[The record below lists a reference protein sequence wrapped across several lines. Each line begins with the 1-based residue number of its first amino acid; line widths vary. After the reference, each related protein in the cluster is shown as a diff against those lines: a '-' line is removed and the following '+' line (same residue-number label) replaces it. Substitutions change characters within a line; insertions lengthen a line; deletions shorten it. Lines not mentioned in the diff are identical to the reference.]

1 MTSVSSPTRWWQV
14 VWPRPLTEDL
24 AVRVVK
30 GWASDQRSPLVV
42 LEARGHAG
50 RLTYLLGSPATDA
63 AVVVEALQGLCPD
76 VVLIPLREHRP
87 VVTTAGRVKL
97 STRHRAVATA
107 DLPGQTRGVMA
118 ALARARADE
127 PLALQ
132 VILGPRRIP
141 LAVPTQSPSSVVAPW
156 YQVAWHGNGQ
166 TIDSEKRTALRTKVS
181 EAGFACTIR
190 LGVTAPTPRRRELL
204 LLGLMAALRACEA
217 PGVQLRLR
225 REAANRLTAATPPWR
240 WPLRLGVHE
249 VLALSGWPISTP
261 GKDEDLPGLPPSHPV
276 ALPPLPV
283 TGKADRVLA
292 VSTAPGPV
300 QPLHLPIREQL
311 KHLHVLGPTGVGKST
326 LLAHLALADI
336 EAGRGLVVIE
346 PKGALVDDILARIP
360 KHRQDDVVVLDPADT
375 FAPVGLNPLAGGH
388 GRRPEVV
395 VDALLAV
402 FHQLWADAWGPRTQD
417 ILHAALLTLARVA
430 ESPTSREASFRG
442 RSDSGGFTPPPS
454 GGASPSLV
462 SLPLLLTN
470 PGFRRSITQA
480 AVREDPVA
488 LGSFWAWYEH
498 LSDAERAAVIAPV
511 MNKLRAFLLRPSMRA
526 VVGQVEPRFT
536 LRQVFTERK
545 ILLVPLS
552 KGTVGPEA
560 AALLGSLVV
569 ADLWQATLERTAIP
583 EAKRHPVHVIIDEV
597 QDYLRL
603 PTDLADALAQAR
615 GLGVGFTLAHQ
626 YLDQL
631 PTSMRAAVLGNA
643 RSRVCF
649 HLPPSDAAVM
659 AKGHP
664 ELMPDDFTAL
674 GAFQVYAS
682 LQGDATTHQR
692 GDRYVSGRTQP
703 LPPAT
708 ASPEQLRRLSRERY
722 GRPLGDIE
730 AELAD
735 LAGNARVGQ
744 DEPTTGRRP
753 NPNAPTGGTR

>member
-1 MTSVSSPTRWWQV
+1 MTSVSSPMRWWQV

-42 LEARGHAG
+42 LEARGHAR
-50 RLTYLLGSPATDA
+50 RLTYLLGSPVTDA

-87 VVTTAGRVKL
+87 VVTTAGKVKL
-97 STRHRAVATA
+97 STRHRAVTTA

-118 ALARARADE
+118 ALARARTDE
-127 PLALQ
+127 HLALQ

-190 LGVTAPTPRRRELL
+190 LGVTAATPRRRELL
-204 LLGLMAALRACEA
+204 LLGLMAALRASEA
-217 PGVQLRLR
+217 PGVHLRLR

-261 GKDEDLPGLPPSHPV
+261 GKDDDLPGLPPSHPV
-276 ALPPLPV
+276 PLPPLPV
-283 TGKADRVLA
+283 TGKAERVLA
-292 VSTAPGPV
+292 LSTAPGPV

-326 LLAHLALADI
+326 LLGHLALADI
-336 EAGRGLVVIE
+336 EAGRSLVVIE

-360 KHRQDDVVVLDPADT
+360 KHRRDDVVVLDPADT
-375 FAPVGLNPLAGGH
+375 LAPVGLNPLAGGH

-417 ILHAALLTLARVA
+417 ILHAALLTLARRPDA
-430 ESPTSREASFRG
+430 
-442 RSDSGGFTPPPS
+442 
-454 GGASPSLV
+454 SLV
-462 SLPLLLTN
+462 MLPLLLTN

-488 LGSFWAWYEH
+488 LGSFWAWYEQ
-498 LSDAERAAVIAPV
+498 LSDAERMAVIAPV

-526 VVGQVEPRFT
+526 VVGQVRPRFT
-536 LRQVFTERK
+536 LRQVFTDRK

-569 ADLWQATLERTAIP
+569 ADLWQATLERTTIP

-631 PTSMRAAVLGNA
+631 PASMRSAVLGNA

-664 ELMPDDFTAL
+664 ELVPDDFTAL
-674 GAFQVYAS
+674 GAFQIYAS
-682 LQGDATTHQR
+682 LQGNAATQQR
-692 GDRYVSGRTQP
+692 VDRYVSCRTQP

-708 ASPEQLRRLSRERY
+708 AAPEQLRRLSRERY

-735 LAGNARVGQ
+735 LAGSARAAQ

-753 NPNAPTGGTR
+753 NPNAPSGGTR

>member
-1 MTSVSSPTRWWQV
+1 MTSVSSPMHWWQV

-24 AVRVVK
+24 AVRAVK
-30 GWASDQRSPLVV
+30 SWASDQRSPVVV

-63 AVVVEALQGLCPD
+63 AVVVEALKGVCPD

-87 VVTTAGRVKL
+87 VVTTAGKVKL
-97 STRHRAVATA
+97 STRHRAVTTA
-107 DLPGQTRGVMA
+107 DLPGQARGVMA

-127 PLALQ
+127 HLALQ

-156 YQVAWHGNGQ
+156 YQVAWHGNGGAL
-166 TIDSEKRTALRTKVS
+166 DSEKRTALRNKVS

-204 LLGLMAALRACEA
+204 LLGLMAALRASEA
-217 PGVQLRLR
+217 PGVQLRLH

-261 GKDEDLPGLPPSHPV
+261 GKDEDLPGLPPSHPML
-276 ALPPLPV
+276 LPPFPV
-283 TGKADRVLA
+283 TGKAERVLA

-375 FAPVGLNPLAGGH
+375 LAPVGLNPLAGGH

-417 ILHAALLTLARVA
+417 ILHAALLTLARRPDA
-430 ESPTSREASFRG
+430 
-442 RSDSGGFTPPPS
+442 
-454 GGASPSLV
+454 SLV
-462 SLPLLLTN
+462 MLPLLLTN
-470 PGFRRSITQA
+470 PGFRRSISQA

-488 LGSFWAWYEH
+488 LGSFWAWYEQ

-526 VVGQVEPRFT
+526 VVGQVKPRFT

-569 ADLWQATLERTAIP
+569 ADLWQATLERTIIP

-682 LQGDATTHQR
+682 LQGNAPTQQR
-692 GDRYVSGRTQP
+692 GDRYVSGCTQP

-735 LAGNARVGQ
+735 LAGNGRVGQ